1 MLNICFIIIMEVK
14 EMGYTIESGDV
25 FVGKRKFRE
34 EMPRLIEE
42 AKQASTKIIIT
53 DRGEPEAVCMSIEEY
68 EALNELIEDLHD
80 RNVLMMVSKSRKE
93 IESGDVFSIDEL
105 KEFLEVE

>member
-1 MLNICFIIIMEVK
+1 MINNCSIIIMEVK

-34 EMPRLIEE
+34 EMSQLIEK
-42 AKQASTKIIIT
+42 ARQASSKIIIT
-53 DRGEPEAVCMSIEEY
+53 DRGEPEAVCMSIGEY

-93 IESGDVFSIDEL
+93 IESGDVLGIDEL
-105 KEFLEVE
+105 KEFLEIE